1 MSGDMRDFLDP
12 PMYAGAAEQA
22 PSQPASPERAGQ
34 ITAGMIHRELDRMM
48 TAPDPCYF
56 AMLELDPERVVR
68 ELGSMVDALFCRA
81 VLFPLPPRPP
91 LPVEPVHPLH
101 VVYWDPQQGP
111 QPVTCQREP
120 HPESPW
126 HWADGTWWR

>member
-1 MSGDMRDFLDP
+1 MRDFLDP
-12 PMYAGAAEQA
+12 LMYAGAAEQA

-34 ITAGMIHRELDRMM
+34 ITVGMIHRELDRMM

-81 VLFPLPPRPP
+81 VLFPLPPTPP
-91 LPVEPVHPLH
+91 MLGLLAVLNGETA
-101 VVYWDPQQGP
+101 VYGP
-111 QPVTCQREP
+111 APATCSLEP
-120 HPESPW
+120 HPGSPW